1 MTRRLVYAVR
11 PLRNVKGAY
20 EGKIE
25 YMPGYTKSFIARDFA
40 WILAEI
46 EKALD
51 NKIPTLSGAMDIQNE
66 RENEHD

>member
-20 EGKIE
+20 EAKIE

-40 WILAEI
+40 WIVAEI

-51 NKIPTLSGAMDIQNE
+51 NKVPNLSGPVRVEGED
-66 RENEHD
+66 H

>member
-20 EGKIE
+20 EAKIE
-25 YMPGYTKSFIARDFA
+25 YMPGYTKSFIGKDFA
-40 WILAEI
+40 WIVAEV

-51 NKIPTLSGAMDIQNE
+51 NKVPTFSGSITLEGEKD
-66 RENEHD
+66 D